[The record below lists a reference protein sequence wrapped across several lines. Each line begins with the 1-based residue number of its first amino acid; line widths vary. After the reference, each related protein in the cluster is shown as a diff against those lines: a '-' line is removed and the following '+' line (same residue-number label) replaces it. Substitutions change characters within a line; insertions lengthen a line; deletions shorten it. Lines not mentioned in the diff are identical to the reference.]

1 MKEVV
6 TALLRL
12 LPKAKRGVYKFAIGK
27 GIIVMFPGGRYV
39 RGVFLSK
46 LIRYRWQNNQSET
59 FRHFAMIFSLM
70 TSEMAHNTVISHDSN
85 ARNKLNIATVYT
97 DEFQLARKDVI
108 Y

>member
-1 MKEVV
+1 M
-6 TALLRL
+6 T
-12 LPKAKRGVYKFAIGK
+12 
-27 GIIVMFPGGRYV
+27 FPGGRHV

-59 FRHFAMIFSLM
+59 FRHFAMISYLM

-85 ARNKLNIATVYT
+85 ARNKLNFATVYT

-108 Y
+108 N